1 MDKTIRKVTDLQEQR
16 AENFRYWQNIPM
28 GQRLGAI
35 YELSVDAYSLKGV
48 RDGDG
53 ERLRR
58 TLVRVQR
65 A

>member
-1 MDKTIRKVTDLQEQR
+1 MDKTIQKVTDPQKQR
-16 AENFRYWQNIPM
+16 EENFRFWQNIPM
-28 GQRLGAI
+28 GERLGAI

-48 RDGDG
+48 SYEDG